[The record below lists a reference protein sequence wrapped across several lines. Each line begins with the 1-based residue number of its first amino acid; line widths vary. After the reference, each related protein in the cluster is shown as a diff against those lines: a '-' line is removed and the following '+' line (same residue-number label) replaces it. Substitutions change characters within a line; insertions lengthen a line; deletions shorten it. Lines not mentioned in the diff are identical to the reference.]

1 MATELGKVIPDD
13 FPRQGQLGTVSG
25 VQPKLPARRI
35 VGRFVAGLTSEEL
48 YVRYDNCFDLVEQ
61 LTAYTR
67 GKLAA
72 MPNAKP
78 GDLLARM
85 RRGAECKGWDV
96 SSGEMDWIFSKVA
109 GRLGIDVADV
119 ADVAT
124 VPQRT
129 SLEVHDVEVPHVET
143 LVQRALRGS
152 SG

>member
-1 MATELGKVIPDD
+1 MATELGKAIPDD

-35 VGRFVAGLTSEEL
+35 AGRFVAGPTGDEL
-48 YVRYDNCFDLVEQ
+48 YVRYDNCLDLVEQ

-78 GDLLARM
+78 GDLLARV
-85 RRGAECKGWDV
+85 RRGAESKGWDV
-96 SSGEMDWIFSKVA
+96 SSREMDWIFSKVA
-109 GRLGIDVADV
+109 GRLGIDVGDV
-119 ADVAT
+119 AAAAT

-129 SLEVHDVEVPHVET
+129 SLEVEEVDVPHIET
-143 LVQRALRGS
+143 RVQRALRGMR
-152 SG
+152 G